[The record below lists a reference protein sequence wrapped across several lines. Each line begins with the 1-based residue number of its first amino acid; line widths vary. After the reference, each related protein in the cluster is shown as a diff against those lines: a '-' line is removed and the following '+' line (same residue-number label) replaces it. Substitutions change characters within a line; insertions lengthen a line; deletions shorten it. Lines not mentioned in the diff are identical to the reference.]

1 MTTALAP
8 IDAIRAEMTR
18 MNGEFHKALPQQIP
32 VERFIRTAITAVQ
45 MEPSLMQADRRSL
58 FAACMKAAQD
68 GLLVDGR
75 EAALVKYGERVQYM
89 PMVNGIL
96 KKLRQSGQLLSIN
109 AHVVYENDT
118 FEFELGDNERIVHK
132 PALLNRGRPIAVYA
146 IAYTT
151 EGGAYREV
159 MSVADIESIRNL
171 SRSGN
176 SSPWKNHWP
185 EMAKKTVVRRIC
197 KRLPSSTDIDS
208 VLLADNEHYDLSRQ
222 AAQPEAPAQPRTSR
236 LKAAI
241 ARRATPAAPALEA
254 ITVDAEP
261 SKEVNDGTADAP
273 DAE

>member
-1 MTTALAP
+1 MTTALVP
-8 IDAIRAEMTR
+8 IDAIRAEMNR
-18 MNGEFHKALPQQIP
+18 MNGEFHKALPAQIP

-45 MEPSLMQADRRSL
+45 MNPDLMQADKRSL

-75 EAALVKYGERVQYM
+75 EAALVKYGDRVQYM
-89 PMVNGIL
+89 PMVGGIL

-109 AHVVYENDT
+109 AHVVYEKDT
-118 FEFELGDNERIVHK
+118 FEYELGDNERIVHK
-132 PALLNRGRPIAVYA
+132 PALLDRGRPIAAYA

-176 SSPWKNHWP
+176 NGPWKNHWP
-185 EMAKKTVVRRIC
+185 EMAKKTVVRRLC

-208 VLLADNEHYDLSRQ
+208 VLLADNEHYDLSRP
-222 AAQPEAPAQPRTSR
+222 AAQQEAPVQPRTSR

-241 ARRATPAAPALEA
+241 ARKATPATPALEA

-261 SKEVNDGTADAP
+261 SKEVSDGTADDA